1 MSNGDTVG
9 KWCWHVH
16 HEALCEVLT
25 EPIEVRLEYVR
36 TSKPPHEVPIR
47 ERLMKL
53 VVEPLPTLLVG
64 AGDAYKQAWVAYKQ
78 AGDAYKQVW
87 VAYKQVWVAYK
98 QVWVAY
104 KQVWVAYK
112 QAGDSYDQAWVA
124 YVQARVAC
132 LPELLA
138 LHAIECGCEW
148 TSENGIKFP
157 SA

>member
-78 AGDAYKQVW
+78 AGD
-87 VAYKQVWVAYK
+87 
-98 QVWVAY
+98 
-104 KQVWVAYK
+104 
-112 QAGDSYDQAWVA
+112 SYDQAWVA